1 MERYTVM
8 TEDIEN
14 VTNREVVR
22 QKRVS
27 MASIGL
33 MLAAVLATLGA
44 FSVTDPNSSLSTFL
58 LTAAVCLFLGGSVKF
73 FTGRNCYFFKPTG
86 SWIKRMSVYFDNKER
101 QALKDCLES
110 KEFERLKGLKR
121 QINSGVKMDVML
133 SSDNRFVAVQLSEY
147 VPYTYEAFSPV
158 MCYYAEDA
166 FLLSDFFRND
176 KQ

>member
-22 QKRVS
+22 QNRVS

-86 SWIKRMSVYFDNKER
+86 SWIKRMGSCAPR
-101 QALKDCLES
+101 
-110 KEFERLKGLKR
+110 
-121 QINSGVKMDVML
+121 
-133 SSDNRFVAVQLSEY
+133 
-147 VPYTYEAFSPV
+147 
-158 MCYYAEDA
+158 
-166 FLLSDFFRND
+166 
-176 KQ
+176 

>member
-22 QKRVS
+22 QNRVS

-44 FSVTDPNSSLSTFL
+44 FSVTDPNSS
-58 LTAAVCLFLGGSVKF
+58 VCLFLGGSVKF